1 MTKNKFYILLF
12 IILGVLTSF
21 LLYAALE
28 ILYIKLLISDFSKYN
43 FGLSLN
49 EWGIIK
55 FVVAT
60 IFLLIGGLIGKK
72 QGKFWWEKTY

>member
-12 IILGVLTSF
+12 IVWGVLTGF

-43 FGLSLN
+43 LDLSLN

-55 FVVAT
+55 CVVAA

-72 QGKFWWEKTY
+72 QGKFWWKKTY